1 MLLTYFTRFPR
12 QLAYPENLAWYGFG
26 PGHFF
31 FAACFSGQV
40 QVGQVPFFQFACL
53 VGQVGVGQVRSL
65 SFVAYILYTF
75 SASASLPRKFSLV

>member
-1 MLLTYFTRFPR
+1 MVEGLHVFPR
-12 QLAYPENLAWYGFG
+12 QLAHSENFAWYDFG

-40 QVGQVPFFQFACL
+40 RVGQVPFFWFACL

-65 SFVAYILYTF
+65 SFVTNIL
-75 SASASLPRKFSLV
+75 